1 MDAENHKNG
10 KKVVVHFQPN
20 DNAKFKGKTVRYLG
34 KRRYPSK
41 NAHYRML
48 QSPTENY
55 GDKNKY
61 RKTKNPRAVKVT
73 VPRQNLLVMKWN
85 PPIRITF
92 D

>member
-1 MDAENHKNG
+1 MSKSEEMSV
-10 KKVVVHFQPN
+10 KVAVDFSPN

-34 KRRYPSK
+34 KRRYPAK

-48 QSPTENY
+48 QSPTSHY
-55 GDKNKY
+55 SDKNKY
-61 RKTKNPRAVKVT
+61 KKNKNPRSVKVT
-73 VPRQNLLVMKWN
+73 VPKQNLLVMKWD

>member
-1 MDAENHKNG
+1 MSENHKNG
-10 KKVVVHFQPN
+10 KKVAVHFEPN

-48 QSPTENY
+48 QAPTSHY
-55 GDKNKY
+55 SDKQKYKKNK
-61 RKTKNPRAVKVT
+61 NCRAVKVT
-73 VPRQNLLVMKWN
+73 VPRQNLLIMKWD
-85 PPIRITF
+85 PPIKITF